1 MKLCALKAVLLY
13 MTMFHM
19 MTLANEVNFVKEET
33 EYLEDAMKNEAIT
46 ITEEEKRFLADTFPG
61 DIGAESGRYTSK
73 QIETLEQFRYLKK
86 HLKDKYPS
94 YSFEIVRCTRKSLL
108 GPPYNVFYFRTSEN
122 KETEWTAHVY
132 TNEEDHSFSMKDDF
146 YQALIANE
154 YEAALLQ
161 LFSENVPECYEVET
175 KMLFVLG
182 EEYGEGV
189 SAESVIDGTK
199 PVSNLTDVWI
209 DGSASEAQVLVEKME
224 TIIREKEV
232 FGDYH
237 IFITDG
243 TSKDNDITMTY
254 HILQPKKQQEE

>member
-1 MKLCALKAVLLY
+1 MRLRVFKFVLLF
-13 MTMFHM
+13 MTVFHV
-19 MTLANEVNFVKEET
+19 TALANEVKFTKEEK
-33 EYLEDAMKNEAIT
+33 EDAMKNETIM
-46 ITEEEKRFLADTFPG
+46 ITEEERQFLVDTFPG
-61 DIGAESGRYTSK
+61 NGMVESGRYTSK

-146 YQALIANE
+146 YQALIGTE

-161 LFSENVPECYEVET
+161 LFSENVPECYEAET

-182 EEYGEGV
+182 EEYGEGL

-199 PVSNLTDVWI
+199 PISNLTDVWI
-209 DGSASEAQVLVEKME
+209 DGSASEAQVLVEK
-224 TIIREKEV
+224 V

>member
-1 MKLCALKAVLLY
+1 
-13 MTMFHM
+13 
-19 MTLANEVNFVKEET
+19 
-33 EYLEDAMKNEAIT
+33 
-46 ITEEEKRFLADTFPG
+46 
-61 DIGAESGRYTSK
+61 
-73 QIETLEQFRYLKK
+73 
-86 HLKDKYPS
+86 
-94 YSFEIVRCTRKSLL
+94 
-108 GPPYNVFYFRTSEN
+108 
-122 KETEWTAHVY
+122 
-132 TNEEDHSFSMKDDF
+132 MKDDF
-146 YQALIANE
+146 YQALIGTE

-161 LFSENVPECYEVET
+161 LFSENVPECYEAET

-182 EEYGEGV
+182 EEYGEGL

-199 PVSNLTDVWI
+199 PISNLTDVWI

>member
-1 MKLCALKAVLLY
+1 MRLRVFKFVLLF
-13 MTMFHM
+13 MTVFHV
-19 MTLANEVNFVKEET
+19 TALANEVKFTKEEK
-33 EYLEDAMKNEAIT
+33 EDAMKNETIM
-46 ITEEEKRFLADTFPG
+46 ITEEERQFLVDTFPG
-61 DIGAESGRYTSK
+61 NGMVESGRYTSK

-161 LFSENVPECYEVET
+161 LFSENVPECYEAET

-182 EEYGEGV
+182 EEYGEGL

-199 PVSNLTDVWI
+199 PISNLTDVWI